1 MAAQPSWQDMS
12 VEEWRELELTSDDTK
27 HEYIDG
33 HVYAMAGGTLAHS
46 HVGTNVLITLRTAL
60 AKRSCSAYNS
70 DAAAR
75 LSPTRYT
82 YPDVTVTCNEHDQ
95 PTNEQREIQ
104 APRVIVEVL
113 SDSTE
118 SYDRGLKF
126 AYYRQCP
133 TIQEYVLVNTTYQ
146 SVEVYRR
153 TPDGWTSYQVYSP
166 GENIHLTSIDVHL
179 PFAAFYELSNVPETL
194 DALQGKDEV

>member
-1 MAAQPSWQDMS
+1 MVAQPSGQYIS
-12 VEEWRELELTSDDTK
+12 VEEWRELERTSYDTK

-33 HVYAMAGGTLAHS
+33 HVYAMAGGTLTHS
-46 HVGTNVLITLRTAL
+46 HVGTNVLIALRTAL
-60 AKRSCSAYNS
+60 AGRPCSAYNS
-70 DAAAR
+70 DVAAR

-82 YPDVTVTCNEHDQ
+82 YPDVTVTCNERDK

-104 APRVIVEVL
+104 APRVVVEVL
-113 SDSTE
+113 SESTE
-118 SYDRGLKF
+118 RYDRGLKF

-133 TIQEYVLVNTTYQ
+133 TMQEYVLVSTTYQ

-153 TPDGWTSYQVYSP
+153 TPDGWTSYQAYSP
-166 GENIHLTSIDVHL
+166 GEDIHLTSIDIHL

-194 DALQGKDEV
+194 DAIQEEEV